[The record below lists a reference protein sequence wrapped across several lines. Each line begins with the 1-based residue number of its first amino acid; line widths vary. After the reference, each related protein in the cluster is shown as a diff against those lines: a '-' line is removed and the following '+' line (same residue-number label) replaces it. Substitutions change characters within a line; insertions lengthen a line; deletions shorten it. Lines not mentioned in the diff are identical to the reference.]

1 VAKLSQSMR
10 DNPEEVESAMQDVV
24 VLQNQPLLLDAVKVC
39 WRIISLEKSVLFQ
52 ELCSCYN
59 LVGL

>member
-1 VAKLSQSMR
+1 MR

-24 VLQNQPLLLDAVKVC
+24 VLQNHPLLLDAVKVC

>member
-1 VAKLSQSMR
+1 MR

-24 VLQNQPLLLDAVKVC
+24 VLQNHPLLLDAVRVC
-39 WRIISLEKSVLFQ
+39 WRIISLEKSGLFR